1 MRVLS
6 LFNGMNCIG
15 LALTQLG
22 VEFELY
28 ASEIDKHANKV
39 SHALFP
45 NTVNLGDVTKID
57 LSTLPKF
64 DLIVAGSPC
73 QGFSFAGKQLNFEDP
88 RSKLFFNFVD
98 ILNHCKAQNPNI
110 KFLLENVRMKKEYQ
124 KVISDELGVEPLL
137 INSALVSA
145 QNRNRLYWTN
155 IKWQTTKLFGNKTPG
170 IGQPKD
176 RKIFLKDILQLDV
189 DEKYIVSNKCAT
201 FVSDPN
207 RLKKKFTAINP
218 DKAITMTARAQQSW
232 NATYIKS
239 CRQVGRKIV
248 NGKRD
253 DKSNTKAKQQI
264 EVRKDD
270 KSGCLTTVQKDSLV
284 IQLNPS
290 KESGGVQPHQQN
302 RYYSTDGKYPCLDT
316 DSRKNVKDNTI
327 IRRLT
332 PTECCRLQT
341 IPDWAIEKILNCG
354 VSDSQ
359 IYKMLGNGWTVEV
372 IVWIL
377 SHMDEIK
384 K

>member
-1 MRVLS
+1 M
-6 LFNGMNCIG
+6 
-15 LALTQLG
+15 
-22 VEFELY
+22 
-28 ASEIDKHANKV
+28 
-39 SHALFP
+39 
-45 NTVNLGDVTKID
+45 DVTKID

-88 RSKLFFNFVD
+88 RSKLFFNFID

-124 KVISDELGVEPLL
+124 KEISDLLGVEPLL

-189 DEKYIVSNKCAT
+189 DEKYICNKKQSAFASNEM
-201 FVSDPN
+201 
-207 RLKKKFTAINP
+207 RLNKKFTQI
-218 DKAITMTARAQQSW
+218 DGSKAICMLARSYTNW
-232 NATYIKS
+232 CGDYITLK
-239 CRQVGRKIV
+239 
-248 NGKRD
+248 
-253 DKSNTKAKQQI
+253 DKQ
-264 EVRKDD
+264 
-270 KSGCLTTVQKDSLV
+270 
-284 IQLNPS
+284 
-290 KESGGVQPHQQN
+290 
-302 RYYSTDGKYPCLDT
+302 
-316 DSRKNVKDNTI
+316 

-341 IPDWAIEKILNCG
+341 IPNWAIEKILNCG

-377 SHMDEIK
+377 SHMESIK